1 MGDLEMVD
9 ESSRMGGCAGM
20 VQLLGINWMELRE

>member
-9 ESSRMGGCAGM
+9 ESYQGWGDVLMGCT
-20 VQLLGINWMELRE
+20 GINWMELRE

>member
-9 ESSRMGGCAGM
+9 ESSGVGRCAEG